1 MLLKA
6 SESQQNDT
14 FHRIVWPGLMS
25 SARAES
31 EDSDWPVALLQI
43 TVMFSCRLLFF
54 SNYLNA
60 LITKI
65 T

>member
-1 MLLKA
+1 
-6 SESQQNDT
+6 
-14 FHRIVWPGLMS
+14 MS

-31 EDSDWPVALLQI
+31 EDSDWPVAMLQI
-43 TVMFSCRLLFF
+43 TVMFSCRFFF